1 MAQSKHNNALHLDNF
16 TRTLD
21 GQTVIWNMDAEQLRA
36 HLKDSVLATTAP
48 ALVEALNGATGVDLV
63 SKCLEETDTAPFV
76 RPRRD
81 HHGDRL
87 GKCEGVKAGHLPKLQ
102 VYLERL
108 GLGFVAMVYRSCE
121 QKTPLMDYRYCKLL
135 GQGGFGVV
143 YEVAHRHKPDSS
155 PHVALKLVK
164 ATSPDDDDEAVAKA
178 LAKTAREMEHHQRVA
193 DSSEFIVS
201 LLTWGHFGDEFFFVS
216 MELCVGG
223 DVAKLLEAR
232 QY

>member
-1 MAQSKHNNALHLDNF
+1 MSGRHNDARQLDNF
-16 TRTLD
+16 IRTFED
-21 GQTVIWNMDAEQLRA
+21 IVDIIWIMNADDLRA
-36 HLKDSVLATTAP
+36 HFLASALATTAP
-48 ALVEALNGATGVDLV
+48 ALVDALNGAKGVDLV
-63 SKCLEETDTAPFV
+63 STCLEEIDHAPFV

-87 GKCEGVKAGHLPKLQ
+87 TKCEGVKTGHIPKLDN
-102 VYLERL
+102 YLGQL

-164 ATSPDDDDEAVAKA
+164 ATSPDDDDEAVAEA

-201 LLTWGHFGDEFFFVS
+201 LLTWGQIGDEFFFVS